1 MSPSLN
7 LCILFQRLK
16 NRHLQGQDN
25 PAPAFLYRELSM
37 QQLNLLLT
45 SLPDGILLGFVYGLA
60 AMGLT
65 LIWGVM
71 NVINLSH
78 GPIIALGMFS
88 TFFIYTR
95 LGVNPY
101 VGVIP
106 IAILGLLVGILIYT
120 VAVHR
125 VINAPHLSS
134 LLATFSVNMIIIG
147 LGTAALTT
155 SPYNVDF
162 SAGSVKLGSTNL
174 LGSRLIAAL
183 VTMLFTSGLYLF
195 LYRTRPG
202 KYIRAV
208 ANNRSAAELMG
219 IPSTRILALSFGLG
233 TMLAAVSGAL
243 IATFFPF
250 SILSGSGYEIKSF
263 VIGVLGGLGNPIG
276 ALFGGLILGI
286 LESAI
291 PAFMESSW
299 VPVIEFGLF
308 VVILLVRPSGL
319 FGAKK

>member
-1 MSPSLN
+1 
-7 LCILFQRLK
+7 
-16 NRHLQGQDN
+16 
-25 PAPAFLYRELSM
+25 M
-37 QQLNLLLT
+37 QQINLLLL

-78 GPIIALGMFS
+78 GPIIALGMFG
-88 TFFIYTR
+88 TFFIFSR
-95 LGVNPY
+95 LGINPY
-101 VGVIP
+101 
-106 IAILGLLVGILIYT
+106 LGLIPVALVGLLLGIFIYI

-125 VINAPHLSS
+125 IINAPHLSS
-134 LLATFSVNMIIIG
+134 LLATFAVNMIIIG
-147 LGTAALTT
+147 LSTAALTT

-162 SAGSVKLGSTNL
+162 SLSSIQIGRITL
-174 LGSRLIAAL
+174 LGTRLAAAFIAIVFAG
-183 VTMLFTSGLYLF
+183 GLYLF
-195 LYRTRPG
+195 LYKTRPG
-202 KYIRAV
+202 KFIRAV
-208 ANNRSAAELMG
+208 ANNRAAAELMG
-219 IPSTRILALSFGLG
+219 IPSTKILALSFGLG

-250 SILSGSGYEIKSF
+250 NILSGGGYELKSF

-276 ALFGGLILGI
+276 ALFGGLILGV
-286 LESAI
+286 LEGII
-291 PAFMESSW
+291 PAFLETSW

-308 VVILLVRPSGL
+308 VVIILVRPSGL

>member
-1 MSPSLN
+1 
-7 LCILFQRLK
+7 
-16 NRHLQGQDN
+16 
-25 PAPAFLYRELSM
+25 M
-37 QQLNLLLT
+37 QQFNLLLA

-71 NVINLSH
+71 NVINLAH

-88 TFFIYTR
+88 TFFVYSR
-95 LGVNPY
+95 LGLNPY
-101 VGVIP
+101 VGLIP
-106 IAILGLLVGILIYT
+106 IALLGLLFGVLIYA

-162 SAGSVKLGSTNL
+162 FAGSLQLGSTTL
-174 LGSRLIAAL
+174 LGTRLIAAF
-183 VTMLFTSGLYLF
+183 VTLLFTGGLYFF

-202 KYIRAV
+202 KHIRAV
-208 ANNRSAAELMG
+208 ANNRAAAELMG

-250 SILSGSGYEIKSF
+250 SILAGGGYELKSF

-276 ALFGGLILGI
+276 ALFGGLILGV
-286 LESAI
+286 LEGII
-291 PAFMESSW
+291 PAFLETSW

>member
-1 MSPSLN
+1 
-7 LCILFQRLK
+7 
-16 NRHLQGQDN
+16 
-25 PAPAFLYRELSM
+25 M
-37 QQLNLLLT
+37 QQFNLLLA

-71 NVINLSH
+71 NVINLVH

-88 TFFIYTR
+88 TFFVYSR
-95 LGVNPY
+95 LGLNPY
-101 VGVIP
+101 VGLIP
-106 IAILGLLVGILIYT
+106 IALLGLLFGILIYA

-134 LLATFSVNMIIIG
+134 LLATFSVNMIIID
-147 LGTAALTT
+147 LGTTALTT

-162 SAGSVKLGSTNL
+162 FAGSLQLGSTTL
-174 LGSRLIAAL
+174 LGTRLIAAF
-183 VTMLFTSGLYLF
+183 VTLLFTGGLYFF

-202 KYIRAV
+202 KHIRAV
-208 ANNRSAAELMG
+208 ANNRAAAELMG

-250 SILSGSGYEIKSF
+250 SILAGGGYELKSF

-276 ALFGGLILGI
+276 ALFGGLILGV
-286 LESAI
+286 LEGII
-291 PAFMESSW
+291 PAFLETSW

>member
-1 MSPSLN
+1 
-7 LCILFQRLK
+7 
-16 NRHLQGQDN
+16 
-25 PAPAFLYRELSM
+25 M
-37 QQLNLLLT
+37 QQINLLLV

-88 TFFIYTR
+88 TFFIFSK
-95 LGVNPY
+95 LNINPY
-101 VGVIP
+101 VGLIP
-106 IAILGLLVGILIYT
+106 VAIFGLLLGILIYI

-147 LGTAALTT
+147 IGTAAFTT
-155 SPYNVDF
+155 SPFNVDF
-162 SAGSVKLGSTNL
+162 NAGSTKLGSITL
-174 LGSRLIAAL
+174 LGSRLIAAF
-183 VTMLFTSGLYLF
+183 VSILFTGGLYLF

-219 IPSTRILALSFGLG
+219 VPSTRILALSFGLG
-233 TMLAAVSGAL
+233 TMLASVSGAL

-250 SILSGSGYEIKSF
+250 TILSGGGYELKSF

-286 LESAI
+286 IEGAI
-291 PAFMESSW
+291 PAFLETSW